1 MSREGVHGS
10 PLVRTRH
17 SRQRPVATDERPR
30 TELNW
35 LRMDLHIHTPGSSD
49 YQDKDASYI
58 QILQHAEM
66 ANLDIMAFTDHNSVR
81 GYARMWREIEDLELL
96 EALKRIQPD
105 EAQLLAEYRR
115 LLNKILVLPGFE
127 FTATFG
133 FHILAIFPEDSS
145 IRKLE
150 HVLLLL
156 GVPEDKLDRGSSEV
170 GATTDVLQTYELLH
184 EAGAI
189 VIAAHVNST
198 HGVAMQKFP
207 FGGQTK
213 IAYTQSPLLHALEAT
228 DLTSGNRRNTER
240 FFNGSKPEY
249 PRRMHCIQGSDAH
262 RLMRDPERET
272 NLGIGDRPTEIQIE
286 SPSFQLLKALF
297 ESNDFDRTRPY
308 RPEQSAFDLIVE
320 ARSEG
325 NTEVQQYYER
335 PASRRS
341 RTNAT
346 LKDVVALAN
355 THGGSIYIGLGPDP
369 STEIIGVPKA
379 QTVVE
384 NLSLDISRYVT
395 PSPEATVEVCPTTD
409 GKELVVIKVGEGTD
423 KPYALG
429 NGEILVRHE
438 GETAAATRDEII
450 ELVRTGVAG
459 PKPEAA
465 KQAIPSKVTSTVSV
479 NGTAPTES
487 GAVALPRT
495 GVEIVS
501 SENRDGVNHHSM
513 RDLRNKKVVP
523 NVTRASSKRLWRYAI
538 TERETHPAV
547 PGQIQWS
554 GPRGF
559 VKCSKQRDGVVRYDL
574 AFREDGHTRIFYGVT
589 DEGLDDEWR
598 AIIPV
603 NAVEATS

>member
-1 MSREGVHGS
+1 
-10 PLVRTRH
+10 
-17 SRQRPVATDERPR
+17 
-30 TELNW
+30 
-35 LRMDLHIHTPGSSD
+35 MDLHIHTPGSSD

-96 EALKRIQPD
+96 EALKRIQPE

-150 HVLLLL
+150 HLLLSL

-189 VIAAHVNST
+189 VIGAHVNST

-213 IAYTQSPLLHALEAT
+213 IAYTQSPLLNALEAT

-262 RLMRDPERET
+262 RLVRDPEREA
-272 NLGIGDRPTEIQIE
+272 NLGIGDRPTEVQLAA
-286 SPSFQLLKALF
+286 PSFQSLKALF
-297 ESNDFDRTRPY
+297 ESKDFDRTRPY

-320 ARSEG
+320 ARSDG
-325 NTEVQQYYER
+325 NTEIQQFYER

-355 THGGSIYIGLGPDP
+355 THGGNIYIGLGPDAAG
-369 STEIIGVPKA
+369 EIIGVPKA
-379 QTVVE
+379 KAVAE
-384 NLSLDISRYVT
+384 NLTSDIARYVT
-395 PSPEATVEVCPTTD
+395 PAPEAAVDLCATTD
-409 GKELVVIKVGEGTD
+409 GKELVVISISEGAD

-429 NGEILVRHE
+429 NGEILVRHG
-438 GETAAATRDEII
+438 GETDAASRDEII
-450 ELVRTGVAG
+450 DLVRSGVAG
-459 PKPEAA
+459 AKPEPVKTAA
-465 KQAIPSKVTSTVSV
+465 TSRTTPAVSV
-479 NGTAPTES
+479 NGTAPKDDGS
-487 GAVALPRT
+487 IALPRT
-495 GVEIVS
+495 GVEIVA
-501 SENRDGVNHHSM
+501 SENRDGINHHSM

-538 TERETHPAV
+538 TEKETHPV
-547 PGQIQWS
+547 DPGQIQWS

-574 AFREDGHTRIFYGVT
+574 AYRDDGHTRVFYGVT
-589 DEGLDDEWR
+589 DEGLDTEWR
-598 AIIPV
+598 AVIPAG
-603 NAVEATS
+603 AVESIS